1 VRFASFARSFKY
13 WDREK
18 MMDFTAL
25 RQTQSLS
32 IVATVMIG
40 CSQNVDT
47 AVERPAIE
55 AASLVNQVE
64 PRQTEI
70 EAYVHD
76 YPLVTTELTRR
87 DWHLMGFL
95 AD

>member
-1 VRFASFARSFKY
+1 
-13 WDREK
+13 
-18 MMDFTAL
+18 L
-25 RQTQSLS
+25 
-32 IVATVMIG
+32 IVATVIG

-47 AVERPAIE
+47 AIERPAIE
-55 AASLVNQVE
+55 AASLVNQVK

-70 EAYVHD
+70 EAYMHH
-76 YPLVTTELTRR
+76 YPLVTTELTGR

>member
-1 VRFASFARSFKY
+1 
-13 WDREK
+13 
-18 MMDFTAL
+18 MMNFTAL
-25 RQTQSLS
+25 RLTQSLS

-40 CSQNVDT
+40 YSQNVDT
-47 AVERPAIE
+47 VVERPATE

-64 PRQTEI
+64 PCQTEI
-70 EAYVHD
+70 EAYMHH

-87 DWHLMGFL
+87 DWHLIGFL